1 MIKQFLREEE
11 ALTTVEYG
19 ILLAALT
26 VLVVGGIFLLFQNVG
41 NVYSSWASWDGWK
54 KAPDSVGGGS

>member
-1 MIKQFLREEE
+1 MIRNFLREEE

-26 VLVVGGIFLLFQNVG
+26 VFVVAGIFALFG
-41 NVYSSWASWDGWK
+41 NLGGVFQAWGTWFKDPSSD
-54 KAPDSVGGGS
+54 APDLGS